1 MFPVNENEST
11 CGSSTAVKFE
21 RKKELKVK
29 LARVVL
35 NLIRQPGIKLSRL
48 SALFHTGRDGIEDLK
63 DMKLQSVVGLLCQ
76 YASPKLAGDWDNVGL
91 LVEPTDPHEVTKLF
105 LTNDL
110 TPPVL
115 DEAIEEKAN
124 MILSYHPPLFSPI
137 KRLTQVSWKDRI
149 ITKCIENRIAVFSPH
164 TSHDALDGGVNDW
177 LISAFDLQSKS
188 PVEPTVMPN
197 KKFSK
202 KRIFTVPVDLAPKLI
217 QGLSGIKG
225 TVTTSIAVFLGNQ
238 ENATDVMDVI
248 GDHMKKIKSIESYD
262 LQKVVWPGYGMGRKG
277 TLKEPL
283 SLEDAVSL
291 VKKHTNLEHVR
302 LAASPGESLISSV
315 AVCAGSGGG
324 VLRNVPAS
332 LYVTG
337 EMSHH
342 EVLHAVHNGTSVILC
357 DHSNTERGYLHVLKQ
372 ELDKLFKGKIDIV
385 ISSKDRDPLEV
396 V

>member
-1 MFPVNENEST
+1 
-11 CGSSTAVKFE
+11 
-21 RKKELKVK
+21 
-29 LARVVL
+29 
-35 NLIRQPGIKLSRL
+35 
-48 SALFHTGRDGIEDLK
+48 
-63 DMKLQSVVGLLCQ
+63 MKLQSVVGLLYQ

-91 LVEPTDPHEVTKLF
+91 LVEPSDPHEVTKLF

-137 KRLTQVSWKDRI
+137 KRLTQVNWKDRV

-164 TSHDALDGGVNDW
+164 TSYDALEGGVNDW
-177 LISAFDLQSKS
+177 LISAFDLQNKC
-188 PVEPTVMPN
+188 PIEPTVMPN

-202 KRIFTVPVDLAPKLI
+202 KRIFTVPADLAPTLV

-225 TVTTSIAVFLGNQ
+225 TVTTSIAVEPDLVQISFLGNQ
-238 ENATDVMDVI
+238 DNAPDVMEVI
-248 GDHMKKIKSIESYD
+248 GDHMKVIKSIESYD

-277 TLKEPL
+277 TLKEPMTL
-283 SLEDAVSL
+283 NEAVSV

-302 LAASPGESLISSV
+302 LAAAPGEPQVSSV
-315 AVCAGSGGG
+315 AVCAGSGGS

-342 EVLHAVHNGTSVILC
+342 EVLQAVYNGTSVILC
-357 DHSNTERGYLHVLKQ
+357 DHSNTERGYLHMLRQ
-372 ELDKLFKGKIDIV
+372 ELNKLFKEKIDIV
-385 ISSKDRDPLEV
+385 ISKTDRDPLEIV
-396 V
+396 